1 MISARVQNVQD
12 YVRSGWRLK
21 RVTRYTVQNN
31 WFPSPSGRELAL
43 SEANGA
49 GVRAGTLAPTSR
61 PEDVVLQLPKSY
73 VDEMVK
79 HALEDDPD
87 ECCGIIAG
95 RNGKATRLYRM
106 TNVER
111 SPYRYSMDAKELFKT
126 YREIEDSG
134 WELMVIYHSHTH
146 TEAYP
151 SATDV
156 RLASWPEA
164 YYVLVSLMD
173 KASPAVRSYRVSGGR
188 ISPVPL
194 EVVPDAGS
202 T

>member
-1 MISARVQNVQD
+1 MR
-12 YVRSGWRLK
+12 
-21 RVTRYTVQNN
+21 
-31 WFPSPSGRELAL
+31 GR
-43 SEANGA
+43 
-49 GVRAGTLAPTSR
+49 PYIPFTSSDA
-61 PEDVVLQLPKSY
+61 EDAVLQLPKSY
-73 VDEMVK
+73 VEEMIK
-79 HALEDDPD
+79 HALADDPD

-111 SPYRYSMDAKELFKT
+111 SPYRYSMDPKELFKT

-173 KASPAVRSYRVSGGR
+173 KQSPVVRSYRITEGR
-188 ISPVPL
+188 IASVPL
-194 EVVPDAGS
+194 EVVQDGAPKDLR
-202 T
+202 